1 MTTRAQLNVHDLPT
15 LHERLDRMLAS
26 CGVETQPKI
35 ALRLLE
41 LAGDDNAQI
50 KDYVE
55 VIRNDWAMT
64 GRILRLAN
72 SAFYAQRTEVTR
84 LERALVILGLERTK
98 AVTLGFYISRSLL
111 GSASRELGRRVWT
124 QSVYRAA
131 LAQALAKEHC
141 PALSSEAYIVGL
153 MLDCGVALMP
163 RLIGDMAEKYVE
175 LFDSVPTPAKLFSTE
190 FETLPFTHVDV
201 GEALMRRWRM
211 PALLARPVMWHH
223 TPPSVGRTQDPATL
237 LHRVAFYA
245 GAVQLGERPHVEG
258 HQSSPAPST
267 VGRLFEL
274 GPGGLDRVVKAAAKE
289 FAATIGLYCE
299 PEETPG
305 SLDNA
310 ADAVQLQLVEM
321 MDEQM
326 TRTTRVEE
334 RGGPERLIIDGLHFD
349 LEPGRPGEVV
359 TYISSP
365 GGERLMSFVVRPR
378 NESAH
383 TIRRLLGLEETPDE
397 EVESLV
403 KTMRSL
409 AA

>member
-1 MTTRAQLNVHDLPT
+1 MGVRSQLNVHDLPA
-15 LHERLDRMLAS
+15 LHERLDKLLS
-26 CGVETQPKI
+26 QCGVETQPKV

-41 LAGDDNAQI
+41 LSTDNAAQI
-50 KDYVE
+50 KDYVQ

-84 LERALVILGLERTK
+84 LERALVILGIERTK

-111 GSASRELGRRVWT
+111 GAASQELGRKIWT

-131 LAQALAKEHC
+131 LAQALAKENC
-141 PALSSEAYIVGL
+141 PSLTSEAYIVGL
-153 MLDCGVALMP
+153 MLDCGAALMP
-163 RLIGDMAEKYVE
+163 RLVGDEYLSLHE
-175 LFDSVPTPAKLFSTE
+175 SCPTPAKLFACE
-190 FETLPFTHVDV
+190 FEQLPFTHVDV

-245 GAVQLGERPHVEG
+245 GAIQLGDRPHEG
-258 HQSSPAPST
+258 PKVSPAPST
-267 VGRLFEL
+267 AGRLFEL
-274 GPGGLDRVVKAAAKE
+274 GPGGLDRVVQAAKDE
-289 FAATIGLYCE
+289 FCATIGLYCE
-299 PEETPG
+299 GPEQTTAP
-305 SLDNA
+305 LDDA
-310 ADAVQLQLVEM
+310 VDAVQLQLVEM

-326 TRTTRVEE
+326 TRSNRVEE

-349 LEPGRPGEVV
+349 IEPGKPGEVV
-359 TYISSP
+359 AYISSP

-378 NESAH
+378 NESAYS
-383 TIRRLLGLEETPDE
+383 IRRLLGLEETPDD
-397 EVESLV
+397 EVETLV
-403 KTMRSL
+403 KTMRVL

>member
-1 MTTRAQLNVHDLPT
+1 MSARAQLNVHDLPG
-15 LHERLDRMLAS
+15 LHQRLDKLLSA

-41 LAGDDNAQI
+41 LAGDNDAQI

-111 GSASRELGRRVWT
+111 GSASRELGRKVWT

-131 LAQALAKEHC
+131 LAQALAREHC
-141 PALSSEAYIVGL
+141 PSLASEAYIVGL

-163 RLIGDMAEKYVE
+163 RLLPDQAESYCD
-175 LFDSVPTPAKLFSTE
+175 LFARSPTPAKLFSAE
-190 FETLPFTHVDV
+190 FERLPFTHVDV
-201 GEALMRRWRM
+201 AEALMRRWRM
-211 PALLARPVMWHH
+211 PALLARPVIWHH

-245 GAVQLGERPHVEG
+245 GAVQLGERPHEEG
-258 HQSSPAPST
+258 HHSAPAPST

-274 GPGGLDRVVKAAAKE
+274 GPGGIDRVVNNAAGE
-289 FAATIGLYCE
+289 FAATIGLYRE
-299 PEETPG
+299 PDDAPE
-305 SLDNA
+305 SFDHA
-310 ADAVQLQLVEM
+310 VDAVQIQLVEM

-326 TRTTRVEE
+326 TRSCKVEE
-334 RGGPERLIIDGLHFD
+334 RGGPERLVIDGLHFD
-349 LEPGRPGEVV
+349 LEPGRPGEVIA
-359 TYISSP
+359 YISSP
-365 GGERLMSFVVRPR
+365 GGERLMSFVVRPK
-378 NESAH
+378 NESAY
-383 TIRRLLGLEETPDE
+383 TIRRLLGLEETPDD

-403 KTMRSL
+403 NTMRSL